1 MAFSY
6 LQCSSS
12 DCLVVYQQDHD
23 HDHDQDQLNLPVGY
37 RFSPRNHEL
46 VLNYLANKILGQKL
60 PANIITTIDLY
71 QYDPHQLPISEFK
84 YGKHNE
90 AYFFNEREY
99 IESKGLAKRR
109 TKNGYWKAT
118 GRDTNIL
125 YGETVV
131 GFKKIL
137 IFYWGKAPDGKR
149 SPWIMHEFRLNP
161 SLIPPNSL
169 DYNTKVGRH
178 VVCKIHYKESRE
190 DNETSRPRR
199 SKKIPKIFEETKN

>member
-12 DCLVVYQQDHD
+12 DLVVYQQD
-23 HDHDQDQLNLPVGY
+23 HDHDQDQLNLPIGY

-71 QYDPHQLPISEFK
+71 RYDPHQLPISEFK
-84 YGKHNE
+84 YGKPNE

-99 IESKGLAKRR
+99 IQSKGLAKRR
-109 TKNGYWKAT
+109 TKSGYWKAT
-118 GRDTNIL
+118 GRDTQIF

-149 SPWIMHEFRLNP
+149 SPWIMHEFRVNP
-161 SLIPPNSL
+161 SLIPPNSS
-169 DYNTKVGRH
+169 DYNTITTKVERH
-178 VVCKIHYKESRE
+178 VVCKIHYKESKE
-190 DNETSRPRR
+190 DNKPSKPKR
-199 SKKIPKIFEETKN
+199 SKKIPQILEETKN